1 MNKQKYY
8 RYNKQTLQYQE
19 IKTPLSKKI
28 LKYSLTVSAIAVYAC
43 GVWALV
49 TPSSVKA
56 YLSEK
61 SNLRKKI
68 ESSDKELDNLAGTL
82 SGLRE
87 RDNNLYRTTL
97 ALNHIDNATW
107 DGGVGGSVKHPELE
121 QLRDGKSLLEMAN
134 KMQKVKHQLTVV
146 AESQDMLLSKAGKEE
161 KRLRAIPSIRPLLVL
176 DRPIHMLSGFGMR
189 RDPVTKS
196 SFQMHPG
203 IDMGAAMGTPI
214 FATGDGVVIR
224 TEYKSSGY
232 GLNVVI
238 DHGYGYKTLY
248 GHMVE
253 IASKPG
259 QVVKRGQLIGY
270 VGSTG
275 YSTAPH
281 VHYEVF
287 KNDTRIDPAPF
298 VEDMREM
305 SVQEFKE
312 LAQSVDPNI
321 DFRAKASRGRRR

>member
-8 RYNKQTLQYQE
+8 RYNKQTLQYEE
-19 IKTPLSKKI
+19 IKTTLSRKI
-28 LKYSLTVSAIAVYAC
+28 LKYSLTIAATAVYAW
-43 GVWALV
+43 GVWTLV
-49 TPSSVKA
+49 TPTSVKA
-56 YLSEK
+56 FLAEK
-61 SNLRKKI
+61 SILKKNI
-68 ESSDKELDNLAGTL
+68 ESSNKELDQLAGSL

-97 ALNHIDNATW
+97 AMNHIDNATW
-107 DGGVGGSVKHPELE
+107 EGGVGGSVKHPELE
-121 QLRDGKSLLEMAN
+121 SLRDSKTLLGMAN
-134 KMQKVKHQLTVV
+134 KMQKIKHQLTVV
-146 AESQDMLLSKAGKEE
+146 AESQDVLLSKAGKEE
-161 KRLRAIPSIRPLLVL
+161 KRLRALPSIRPLLVL
-176 DRPIHMLSGFGMR
+176 DRPLHMLSGFGMR

-203 IDMGAAMGTPI
+203 IDMGAAQGTPI
-214 FATGDGVVIR
+214 FATADGVVVR
-224 TEYKSSGY
+224 TEYKTSGY

-238 DHGYGYKTLY
+238 DHGNGYKTLY
-248 GHMVE
+248 AHMIE
-253 IASKPG
+253 IGAKPG
-259 QVVKRGQLIGY
+259 QSIKRGQVIGY

-305 SVQEFKE
+305 TVQEFKE
-312 LAQSVDPNI
+312 LAKSVDPNV
-321 DFRAKASRGRRR
+321 DFRVKSFRGRRR